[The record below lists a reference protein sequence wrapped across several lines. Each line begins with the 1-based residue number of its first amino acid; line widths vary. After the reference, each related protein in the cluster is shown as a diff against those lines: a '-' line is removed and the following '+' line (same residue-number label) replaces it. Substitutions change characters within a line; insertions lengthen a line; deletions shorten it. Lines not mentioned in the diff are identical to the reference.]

1 MQADMIIKNAKIY
14 TSDAEKPLASA
25 LVVKDGKFAYVGDEA
40 GLADF
45 EGEVSDLGGRFV
57 MPGIIDSH
65 VHVTTGVGFEYADL
79 GLRFEPD
86 GKQAALDFM
95 AAYIKDNPGLNRYRF
110 FLERKYLKGEPL
122 TMAELDEICPD
133 AEIVVLEGEVHSNWA
148 NSKVYELHDITDETP
163 DPVPGLAY
171 YVRDENGHLT
181 GNSFESASWVFVF
194 DSLKD
199 LTRDQIEAA
208 VTRWI
213 DFCETDGVSAVF
225 DAGFPMHNW
234 LHERIYDV
242 LADLDRQG
250 RLHTY
255 IDGCY
260 VLTVPRMKEEALA
273 ELKRF
278 SEKYDTEH
286 LKVHTLK
293 IFMDGTMKIETAAQV
308 RPYED
313 TGERGYTCF
322 EADELAGIIVEL
334 NKMGFDLHTHTVGE
348 RASRVVLDAVEQARE
363 QLGDDYRVKVTCAH
377 LEMQCD
383 EDIPRF
389 AELGVIANF
398 TPWWNASIPALNAPI
413 LGVERANNQL
423 RCKTLWDTGALVTW
437 SSDNVAYGDFTTWR
451 PMLGMEVGMARQIT
465 EKTVAPEYNRNGM
478 VYPPADERMGID
490 EMLVGYTI
498 RGARQLGIEDRKGS
512 ITPGK
517 DADFLVFDEDL
528 TTAEHEGFSQNRPC
542 DVYFSGKK
550 MN

>member
-1 MQADMIIKNAKIY
+1 MIIKNAKIY
-14 TSDAEKPLASA
+14 TSDTEQPLASA

-45 EGEVSDLGGRFV
+45 EGEVTDLAGKFI
-57 MPGIIDSH
+57 MPGLIDSH
-65 VHVTTGVGFEYADL
+65 VHVTTSVGFEYADL

-86 GKQAALDFM
+86 GKQACLDFM
-95 AAYIKDNPGLNRYRF
+95 ENYIKENPGLKRYRF
-110 FLERKYLKGEPL
+110 FMERKYLKGEEL
-122 TMAELDEICPD
+122 TMADLDRICPD
-133 AEIVVLEGEVHSNWA
+133 AEIVLLEGEVHSNWA
-148 NSKVYELHDITDETP
+148 NSKVYELHNITDETP

-194 DSLKD
+194 DALKD
-199 LTRDQIEAA
+199 LTYEQIETA

-213 DFCETDGVSAVF
+213 EYCKKEGVTAVF

-242 LADLDRQG
+242 LVDLDKQG
-250 RLHTY
+250 KLLTY

-260 VLTVPRMKEEALA
+260 VLTIPAKKEEALQ

-278 SEKYDTEH
+278 HEKYTTDH

-313 TGERGYTCF
+313 TGVCGYTCF
-322 EADELAGIIVEL
+322 EPEELAGIIVEL

-348 RASRVVLDAVEQARE
+348 RASRVVLDAVELARKE
-363 QLGDDYRVKVTCAH
+363 LGDDFRVKVTCAH

-398 TPWWNASIPALNAPI
+398 TPWWHSSDVSLNTPI
-413 LGVERANNQL
+413 LGADRANKQL
-423 RCKTLWDTGALVTW
+423 RCKSLWDTGALVTW
-437 SSDNVAYGDFTTWR
+437 SSDNVAYGDFMTWS
-451 PMLGMEVGMARQIT
+451 PYLGMEIGMTRWAT
-465 EKTVAPEYNRNGM
+465 EKTRVPPYNRVAQ
-478 VYPPADERMGID
+478 VYPPVDERMSID
-490 EMLVGYTI
+490 EMLIGYTI
-498 RGARQLGIEDRKGS
+498 NGAKQLGIDDVKGS
-512 ITPGK
+512 ITAGK
-517 DADFLVFDEDL
+517 DADFLIFDEDL
-528 TTAEHEGFSQNRPC
+528 TTAEKAGFSYQRPNGI
-542 DVYFSGKK
+542 YFAGKK
-550 MN
+550 ID

>member
-1 MQADMIIKNAKIY
+1 MIIKNAKIY
-14 TSDAEKPLASA
+14 TAGKDHPQATA

-45 EGEVSDLGGRFV
+45 EGEVTDLAGKFI
-57 MPGIIDSH
+57 MPGLIDSH
-65 VHVTTGVGFEYADL
+65 VHVTTSVGFEYADL

-86 GKQAALDFM
+86 GKQACLDFM
-95 AAYIKDNPGLNRYRF
+95 ENYIKENPGLKRYRF
-110 FLERKYLKGEPL
+110 FMERKYLKGEEL
-122 TMAELDEICPD
+122 TMADLDKICPD
-133 AEIVVLEGEVHSNWA
+133 AEIVLLEGEVHSNWA
-148 NSKVYELHDITDETP
+148 NSKVYELHNITDETP

-181 GNSFESASWVFVF
+181 GNSFESASWVFIF
-194 DSLKD
+194 DALKD
-199 LTRDQIEAA
+199 LTYEQIETA

-213 DFCETDGVSAVF
+213 EYCKKEGVTAVF

-242 LADLDRQG
+242 LVDLDKQG
-250 RLHTY
+250 KLLTY

-260 VLTVPRMKEEALA
+260 VLTIPAKKEEALQ

-278 SEKYDTEH
+278 HEKYTTDH

-293 IFMDGTMKIETAAQV
+293 IFMAGTMKIETAAQV

-313 TGERGYTCF
+313 TGVRGYTCF
-322 EADELAGIIVEL
+322 EPEELAGIIVEL

-348 RASRVVLDAVEQARE
+348 RASRVVLDAVELARKE
-363 QLGDDYRVKVTCAH
+363 LGDDFRVKVTCAH

-398 TPWWNASIPALNAPI
+398 TPWWHSSDVSLNTPI
-413 LGVERANNQL
+413 LGADRANKQL
-423 RCKTLWDTGALVTW
+423 RCKSLWDTGALVTW
-437 SSDNVAYGDFTTWR
+437 SSDNVAYGDFMTWS
-451 PMLGMEVGMARQIT
+451 PYLGMEIGMTRWAT
-465 EKTVAPEYNRNGM
+465 EKTRVPPYNRVAQ
-478 VYPPADERMGID
+478 VYPPVDERMSID
-490 EMLVGYTI
+490 EMLIGYTI
-498 RGARQLGIEDRKGS
+498 NGAKQLGIDDVKGS
-512 ITPGK
+512 ITAGK

-528 TTAEHEGFSQNRPC
+528 TTAEKAGFSYQRPSGI
-542 DVYFSGKK
+542 YFAGKK
-550 MN
+550 ID